1 MGWSLPLFG
10 FPFILLRT
18 VYGVSKKGL
27 YSQSY
32 GFSSSPVWIWELE
45 YKESWVLQNW
55 CFWTVVLESSLD
67 CKEIKPVNPKGN
79 QSRMFFGRTEAEAET
94 PVLCPPD
101 VKSWLIG
108 KDPDAEKDGMR
119 EEKGITEDAMVGWHH
134 QLNGHK
140 FEQAPGVG
148 NWQGSLACYSPWSS
162 KESHTT

>member
-1 MGWSLPLFG
+1 MLPNLYILIHLLNKSDISLFY
-10 FPFILLRT
+10 FSVINIVKKQRYYFAD
-18 VYGVSKKGL
+18 KGL
-27 YSQSY
+27 SSQGY
-32 GFSSSPVWIWELE
+32 GFSSSHAWMRELGHKEIWVP
-45 YKESWVLQNW
+45 KNW
-55 CFWTVVLESSLD
+55 CFWTVVVEKILESPLA

-140 FEQAPGVG
+140 FEQAPGM
-148 NWQGSLACYSPWSS
+148 L
-162 KESHTT
+162 